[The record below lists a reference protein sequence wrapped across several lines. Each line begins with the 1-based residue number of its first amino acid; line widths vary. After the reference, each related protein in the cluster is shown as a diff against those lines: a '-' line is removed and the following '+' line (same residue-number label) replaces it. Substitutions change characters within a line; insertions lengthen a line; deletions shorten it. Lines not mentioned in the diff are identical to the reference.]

1 MCDENELI
9 SNKVNETALFMKYKS
24 TYTSAFLDLSKHA
37 LVMYC
42 LFYLMWYFKNSV
54 ISLAFIPIVSMI
66 LNRTFIV
73 FHDCCHN
80 SYTQNQTL
88 NYIIAHIT
96 GMLVVTSPN
105 WILDHHTHHLT
116 NGNIE
121 NEQHYYFNETVI
133 MTKQYYLKLSTIV
146 KTIVYMYK
154 QPYIF
159 FTIVPLIY
167 FGIFQRFIYI
177 EKKLRNPLKYTQSL
191 TTIVFNHVINNIGS
205 FCFLYSMYHVGLAYH
220 YAACF
225 VLSSS
230 MAFMMFHNQHT
241 YNPAYIANNGN
252 WTQRNSGLKGSSF
265 VQIPY
270 YMKYF
275 YMGIEYHHIHHM
287 NSKIPGYNLQKYH
300 EEVSSMFENIHTI
313 KKTEFYNNLWLVLYD
328 IDKSKYITFDEL
340 ESDKESSKCS

>member
-1 MCDENELI
+1 MSNENEII
-9 SNKVNETALFMKYKS
+9 SNKVTETALFMKYKS
-24 TYTSAFLDLSKHA
+24 TYTAAFLDLSTHA
-37 LVMYC
+37 VFMSLA
-42 LFYLMWYFKNSV
+42 FYLMWYFKNSV
-54 ISLAFIPIVSMI
+54 ISLAFIPILSMF

-96 GMLVVTSPN
+96 GMFVITSPN

-133 MTKQYYLKLSTIV
+133 MTKQQYLKLSKI
-146 KTIVYMYK
+146 KQAIVYIYK

-177 EKKLRNPLKYTQSL
+177 EKKLNHPLKYTQSL
-191 TTIVFNHVINNIGS
+191 TTIVFNHVVNNIGS
-205 FCFLYSMYHVGLAYH
+205 FCFLLSMFHFGLAYH
-220 YAACF
+220 YIACF

-241 YNPAYIANNGN
+241 YNPAYIVNNES
-252 WTQRNSGLKGSSF
+252 WTQRESGLRGSSF
-265 VQIPY
+265 VQIPHY
-270 YMKYF
+270 LKYF

-300 EEVSSMFENIHTI
+300 EAAPTMFEKIHKINIR
-313 KKTEFYNNLWLVLYD
+313 EFYNNLWLVLYD
-328 IDKSKYITFDEL
+328 TDTNKYIRFDEL
-340 ESDKESSKCS
+340 DKEKNE